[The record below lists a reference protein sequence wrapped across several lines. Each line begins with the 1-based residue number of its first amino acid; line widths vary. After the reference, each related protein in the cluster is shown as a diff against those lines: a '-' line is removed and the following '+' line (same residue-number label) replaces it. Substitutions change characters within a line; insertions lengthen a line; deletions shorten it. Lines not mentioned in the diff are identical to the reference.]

1 MANFTITTQN
11 RSAARRMLNAWHDSR
26 DVRLMTLAQ
35 LQSNLQLAINEG
47 LLTEEGCKRALVKRE
62 ALQND
67 SPNQGGENN
76 LGRDDDVQELDD
88 EIGAH
93 AAQGDDAQQDDNA
106 QGDAESGDAEGEVEK
121 DWDDALDDAQAGDGD
136 DGNADD
142 GDGDGEDDA
151 DDMGAQSEDGED
163 DGEDGDD
170 GEKDESEKELEEM
183 GDKREDAMKELND
196 AIDEDDDEETHD
208 DEDEAEQEQ
217 QDREES
223 EDDDAKDREDDKDE
237 EQDEDADPFEQM
249 QKELDEDEEDAHR
262 RNDAHDDRK
271 KKHKMFPVI
280 LKYIRAGLNVAL
292 VGPAGTGKSTI
303 AQQVAKELDLEFRST
318 GALMS
323 KYDLVGYK
331 DATGQYHDT
340 PLYESFTSGC
350 LFCFDEMDG
359 SSPDAVVSFNAV
371 TDDQGC
377 FAFPNG
383 MQYKHDKFVA
393 IACLN
398 TWGNGATADY
408 VGRFKQ
414 DAASMS
420 RFVRV
425 FIDYD
430 ENIEID
436 LGPAD
441 IVDRV
446 WKLRAACTTLGI
458 RHIVSTRMIIF
469 AAKSRAGGVTRR
481 EIDRDIFFAG
491 LDEGA
496 MTQVKSQM
504 RSAS

>member
-1 MANFTITTQN
+1 
-11 RSAARRMLNAWHDSR
+11 
-26 DVRLMTLAQ
+26 
-35 LQSNLQLAINEG
+35 
-47 LLTEEGCKRALVKRE
+47 
-62 ALQND
+62 
-67 SPNQGGENN
+67 
-76 LGRDDDVQELDD
+76 
-88 EIGAH
+88 
-93 AAQGDDAQQDDNA
+93 
-106 QGDAESGDAEGEVEK
+106 
-121 DWDDALDDAQAGDGD
+121 
-136 DGNADD
+136 
-142 GDGDGEDDA
+142 
-151 DDMGAQSEDGED
+151 
-163 DGEDGDD
+163 
-170 GEKDESEKELEEM
+170 
-183 GDKREDAMKELND
+183 
-196 AIDEDDDEETHD
+196 
-208 DEDEAEQEQ
+208 
-217 QDREES
+217 
-223 EDDDAKDREDDKDE
+223 
-237 EQDEDADPFEQM
+237 M

-262 RNDAHDDRK
+262 RNDEHDKRK
-271 KKHKMFPVI
+271 KEHKMLPVI

-303 AQQVAKELDLEFRST
+303 AAQVARKLGLEFRST

-331 DATGQYHDT
+331 DATGTYHDT

-350 LFCFDEMDG
+350 LFCFDELDG

-436 LGPAD
+436 LGPDD

-446 WKLRAACTTLGI
+446 WKLRAACTKLGV
-458 RHIVSTRMIIF
+458 RHIVSTRMILF
-469 AAKSRAGGVTRR
+469 AAKARAAGVSRR

-491 LDEGA
+491 LDDGA
-496 MTQVKSQM
+496 MTQVKGQM
-504 RSAS
+504 RVAK

>member
-35 LQSNLQLAINEG
+35 LQSHLQLAINEG
-47 LLTEEGCKRALVKRE
+47 LITEQGCRRALQKKE
-62 ALQND
+62 ALQNENH
-67 SPNQGGENN
+67 NQGGENN
-76 LGRDDDVQELDD
+76 LGRDEDVQELDE

-93 AAQGDDAQQDDNA
+93 AAAQGNDAQQDDNA
-106 QGDAESGDAEGEVEK
+106 EGDAESGDAEGEVEK
-121 DWDDALDDAQAGDGD
+121 DWDEQLDDAQAGDGD

-151 DDMGAQSEDGED
+151 DDMGEQSEDGED
-163 DGEDGDD
+163 DG
-170 GEKDESEKELEEM
+170 DESE
-183 GDKREDAMKELND
+183 
-196 AIDEDDDEETHD
+196 DESEQQAGNGE
-208 DEDEAEQEQ
+208 DEDEAEQEE
-217 QDREES
+217 QDRDES
-223 EDDDAKDREDDKDE
+223 EKDDKQDRDE
-237 EQDEDADPFEQM
+237 DKQEDGEQDEDGEPEDGDGEQE
-249 QKELDEDEEDAHR
+249 QEQEQQEQQDEEPQQ
-262 RNDAHDDRK
+262 K
-271 KKHKMFPVI
+271 KRHKMFPVI

-303 AQQVAKELDLEFRST
+303 AQQVADELELDFRST

-331 DATGQYHDT
+331 DATGTYHDT
-340 PLYESFTSGC
+340 PLYESFTAGC
-350 LFCFDEMDG
+350 LFCFDELDG

-469 AAKSRAGGVTRR
+469 AKLARKHGVTRR
-481 EIDRDIFFAG
+481 EIDRDILFAG
-491 LDEGA
+491 LDEAA